1 MPMGIVS
8 DADFEREVDNSRN
21 DRVII
26 PPPVIEAEVVELPN
40 KGRKEG
46 DNNVPDSLRKIIGET
61 AVTEGRP
68 AALQIAE
75 EFGLSPSSVSAY
87 SNGSTST
94 ASMDSQPNLDHLN
107 EARGRIT
114 NKAIKKMVKA
124 IDCLTDEKLAEA
136 KPDTLANVARTMGAI
151 VKDMEPEKPKNPG
164 DKDKPVFIF
173 YSPQFRKEEH
183 FEHIFVQDK
192 A

>member
-8 DADFEREVDNSRN
+8 DAEFEDELKDSATNKQ
-21 DRVII
+21 II
-26 PPPVIEAEVVELPN
+26 NEAIIKDLPN

-61 AVTEGRP
+61 SEIEGRKE
-68 AALQIAE
+68 ALELADK
-75 EFGLSPSSVSAY
+75 FGISPSSVSAY

-94 ASMDSQPNLDHLN
+94 SSMNEQPNLSFLN
-107 EARGRIT
+107 DAKNRIT
-114 NKAIKKMVKA
+114 SKAIKRMIKS

-151 VKDMEPEKPKNPG
+151 VKDMEPEKPKDDSGKGGPTF
-164 DKDKPVFIF
+164 VFF
-173 YSPQFRKEEH
+173 SPQFKKEEH
-183 FEHIFVQDK
+183 FEHIFVQDTK
-192 A
+192 